1 MSGTCV
7 LPDAI
12 CPLLVELSDRFAV
25 GSDGPFPD
33 AQLGST
39 RRGQGADVA
48 PHVEVQLSDFLA
60 MQENVVAGLRFADFA
75 TGPCFD
81 QCDGFCHDFPV
92 LWLVYIVRRRS
103 EASRR
108 RAS

>member
-1 MSGTCV
+1 MSDTCV
-7 LPDAI
+7 LPGAI
-12 CPLLVELSDRFAV
+12 RPLLVELSDRFAV

-60 MQENVVAGLRFADFA
+60 MQENVVAGLRLADLA
-75 TGPCFD
+75 TSPCFD
-81 QCDGFCHDFPV
+81 QCDGFCHDLPV
-92 LWLVYIVRRRS
+92 LWLAYIVLRRS
-103 EASRR
+103 EAS
-108 RAS
+108 